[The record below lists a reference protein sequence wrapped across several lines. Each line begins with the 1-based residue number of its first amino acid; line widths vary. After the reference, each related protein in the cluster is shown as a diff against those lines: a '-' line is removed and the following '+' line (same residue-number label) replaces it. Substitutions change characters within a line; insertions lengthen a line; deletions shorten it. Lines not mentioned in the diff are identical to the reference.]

1 MSTTIDLSTQTI
13 EAVKVSD
20 LPTVSSTSGLTTL
33 ATDSANKSKGLPLD
47 FVSDAATAANNAAAT
62 ANESATT
69 ANTAAAKAD
78 EAREAIN
85 DTLGSKAN
93 LDNEKR
99 YVTPQ
104 QINPRQGKQQGVLTE
119 YGYYYNGGNDF
130 VLSGSQTHVVTFV
143 TGEDVTSPQTVAAG
157 KHFSFTL
164 VVGGMNNA
172 AIAPNTLYQAV
183 YVIDAA
189 TSKGSMYLNGVLV
202 STGDVAAA
210 SEAFYIGKYRRD
222 TPRIFKGTVI
232 SYRQFN
238 SAMTSKDIADMWNN
252 ARPAEWRVPPAL
264 SDNCTVDFEPESLLP
279 GSWRNLIKG
288 GADIL
293 FYPYDPAFTYPE
305 SNYSPADWVFENAD
319 AKAQGSYVDL
329 TIQDSTQPVAM
340 GRVFEG
346 ADDDNTWY
354 NISIAMQGLLPA
366 GTTVSVALSH
376 SGKTVIYPL
385 YVQEEGRFVTGLIP
399 GSKTISLIMFKDF
412 PTTTTILKVGR
423 ISLWDTTRYDY
434 TAAPP
439 ADDITIDSGVV
450 YTDVSGA
457 QRIILNMPFGYMPY
471 GIGVQNFNAEP
482 LTDVLLVW
490 DNGGPLADIGTVPVI
505 PASTARTGIRM
516 AAPDMNNLL
525 IAPTRPYARFVISA
539 TGNTPT
545 GGMRVVIKCKW
556 IGFYEKE
563 N

>member
-1 MSTTIDLSTQTI
+1 MGIIKKKISDFDASTTLSNLWTLGYSI
-13 EAVKVSD
+13 ANGIKK
-20 LPTVSSTSGLTTL
+20 TVRIS
-33 ATDSANKSKGLPLD
+33 LD
-47 FVSDAATAANNAAAT
+47 FLKEAADNANNAANA
-62 ANESATT
+62 ANAARENITEDL
-69 ANTAAAKAD
+69 AAKAD
-78 EAREAIN
+78 
-85 DTLGSKAN
+85 

-288 GADIL
+288 GADIS
-293 FYPYDPAFTYPE
+293 YTSY
-305 SNYSPADWVFENAD
+305 
-319 AKAQGSYVDL
+319 GS
-329 TIQDSTQPVAM
+329 QA
-340 GRVFEG
+340 
-346 ADDDNTWY
+346 N
-354 NISIAMQGLLPA
+354 SI
-366 GTTVSVALSH
+366 
-376 SGKTVIYPL
+376 
-385 YVQEEGRFVTGLIP
+385 
-399 GSKTISLIMFKDF
+399 
-412 PTTTTILKVGR
+412 
-423 ISLWDTTRYDY
+423 YDY
-434 TAAPP
+434 TVAPP
-439 ADDITIDSGVV
+439 ADDITIDSGIV
-450 YTDVSGA
+450 YTDISGS
-457 QRIILNMPFGYMPY
+457 QRIIMSIPVGYIPY
-471 GIGVQNFNAEP
+471 GIGVQNFNDTP
-482 LTDVLLVW
+482 LTNVILNW
-490 DNGGPLADIGTVPVI
+490 DEGGVLADLGTVPVT
-505 PASTARTGIRM
+505 PVSTHRTGIRM
-516 AAPDMNNLL
+516 AAPDQSNLL
-525 IAPTRPYARFVISA
+525 ITIVRPYARVTVKA
-539 TGNTPT
+539 TGNTST
-545 GGMRVVIKCKW
+545 GGIRVAIKCKW

-563 N
+563 S